1 MPSCYTEKPE
11 SRFNVGDWIV
21 SGSKDAIYQ
30 HLLKF
35 NPNYITPEGI
45 PDPYYNTEDEYGNPA
60 HLCVRDE
67 NIWHLWDVKKDA
79 QRFDV
84 LQFSESHYILVK
96 QIVDNKLI
104 SYADLVGDEL
114 RVCQLTFDLDFY
126 PLNPWYPAPSAHR
139 IKLLSELRKAGYKI
153 DYKKD
158 DLVKLDKPIIEA
170 QGKISA
176 SKYPDGSIQ
185 ISGLSEGQCRIIM
198 SLIESWS

>member
-1 MPSCYTEKPE
+1 MPSCYTKKPK
-11 SRFNVGDWIV
+11 SRFKVGDWVV
-21 SGSKDAIYQ
+21 SGGIPIYQ
-30 HLLKF
+30 HLLRF
-35 NPNYITPEGI
+35 NPDYRTPTGI
-45 PDPYYNTEDEYGNPA
+45 PEPFYNTEDECGRPA
-60 HLCVRDE
+60 NIYVRDE
-67 NIWHLWDVKKDA
+67 NIWHPWNVKKDA
-79 QRFDV
+79 QKFDV

-96 QIVDNKLI
+96 QIADNKLI

-114 RVCQLTFDLDFY
+114 RVCTLSFDLDFY
-126 PLNPWYPAPSAHR
+126 PLNPWYPAPSAQR

-158 DLVKLDKPIIEA
+158 DLIKLDKPIIET

-185 ISGLSEGQCRIIM
+185 ISGLSEGQYRIIM